1 MNQYLGIKQKSQGRL
16 HNEDGKFAPN
26 YPGEAKRL
34 RKIRLT
40 DIAWELL
47 AEITLKN
54 QITRHS
60 SASSIK
66 A

>member
-1 MNQYLGIKQKSQGRL
+1 MNQYSGTKQKSQGRL
-16 HNEDGKFAPN
+16 HNE
-26 YPGEAKRL
+26 PGEVKRL

-40 DIAWELL
+40 DTAWELL